1 MPRPPLHTD
10 VLVVGG
16 GPVGLALSLALR
28 HHGVDHLVVER
39 TDGTVGHP
47 KVGTVGPRSM
57 ELFRRWGVAPALREA
72 GWPDDH
78 PLDVAWVTAVGGHEI
93 LRLPFGT
100 AAGRPLPDHTPEP
113 DQVCPQHWLM
123 PALLTAL
130 GTHPHG
136 PVRLGLRCDGTV
148 RHDDRVTA
156 TVTDETGGTSTTVDA
171 AYVVACDGAASPLRK
186 ACGVPA
192 PSYHRTR
199 VFRNILFDAP
209 ELRDRLG
216 ESAALVHFLT
226 ALGLLRYPLRAMD
239 GRAMY
244 RLTASA
250 ESEAER
256 AEDALGLLRRAV
268 AFDTPLTVL
277 SDNTWHLTHR
287 VAQSFRAGRVFFAG
301 DAAHTLSPS
310 GGFGMNTGIADA
322 DNLAWKLAA
331 RLAGWAGPGLLDS
344 YDTERRPVAEHSL
357 DEAHANMARTTR
369 RTLPPEIASDTA
381 EGARARAELAR
392 RMEQGGVRR
401 EFDAPD
407 MAFGLRYDSPLI
419 MNGDAGRDGADG
431 APDWRQGAVP
441 GVRAPHAWLAPDRS
455 TLDLFGRRYVLLTF
469 DPTEPAVEVRRA
481 FADHRVPLTVTPC
494 ADPDVARRYGK
505 PLVLV
510 RPDGHVAWCGTE
522 LPADTDAFVQR
533 LRGAAPAAAPL

>member
-1 MPRPPLHTD
+1 MPRPPLPPHTD

-28 HHGVDHLVVER
+28 HHGVDHLVIER
-39 TDGTVGHP
+39 TDGTVAHP

-57 ELFRRWGVAPALREA
+57 ELFRRWGVARSLREA

-93 LRLPFGT
+93 LRFPFGT
-100 AAGRPLPDHTPEP
+100 AGSRPLPDHTPEP

-123 PALLTAL
+123 PALVEEL
-130 GTHPHG
+130 GRHPRG
-136 PVRLGLRCDGTV
+136 PVVLGLHCEGIV
-148 RHDDRVTA
+148 PHDDRVVA
-156 TVTDETGGTSTTVDA
+156 TVVDEADGTRTTVEA
-171 AYVVACDGAASPLRK
+171 AYVVACDGASSPLRK

-226 ALGLLRYPLRAMD
+226 APGLLRYPLRAMD
-239 GRAMY
+239 GRGMY
-244 RLTASA
+244 RLTAGA
-250 ESEAER
+250 GTEEER
-256 AEDALGLLRRAV
+256 AEDADGLLRRAV
-268 AFDTPLTVL
+268 ALDTPLTVL

-287 VAQSFRAGRVFFAG
+287 VAESFRAGRVFFAG

-357 DEAHANMARTTR
+357 DEAHANMSRTTG
-369 RTLPPEIASDTA
+369 RTLPPELAQDTA

-407 MAFGLRYDSPLI
+407 MAFGLRYASPLI
-419 MNGDAGRDGADG
+419 VNGAGEDSAD
-431 APDWRQGAVP
+431 WHRAVP
-441 GVRAPHAWLAPDRS
+441 GVRAPHAWLAPGRS
-455 TLDLFGRRYVLLTF
+455 TLDLFGRHHVLLTLG
-469 DPTEPAVEVRRA
+469 TATPAQGLRRA
-481 FADHRVPLTVTPC
+481 FAHHRVPLTVAPC
-494 ADPDVARRYGK
+494 ADPDIARRYGQ

-522 LPADTDAFVQR
+522 SPADEDAFVRR
-533 LRGAAPAAAPL
+533 LRGALPAAAPH

>member
-1 MPRPPLHTD
+1 MPRSPLHTD

-28 HHGVDHLVVER
+28 HHGVDHLVAER
-39 TDGTVGHP
+39 TDGTVSHP
-47 KVGTVGPRSM
+47 RVGTVGPRSM
-57 ELFRRWGVAPALREA
+57 ELFRRWGVARALREA
-72 GWPDDH
+72 GWPGDH

-100 AAGRPLPDHTPEP
+100 AAGRPLPGHTPEP

-123 PALLTAL
+123 PALTSAL
-130 GTHPHG
+130 GRHPHG
-136 PVRLGLRCDGTV
+136 PVGLGLRCEGIT
-148 RHDDRVTA
+148 RYDDRVTA
-156 TVTDETGGTSTTVDA
+156 TLTDEADGTSRTVEA

-226 ALGLLRYPLRAMD
+226 SPGLLRYPLRAMD
-239 GRAMY
+239 GRRMY

-256 AEDALGLLRRAV
+256 AEDAAGLLRRAV
-268 AFDTPLTVL
+268 VLDTPLTVL

-287 VAQSFRAGRVFFAG
+287 VARGFRSGRVFFAG

-331 RLAGWAGPGLLDS
+331 RLAGWAGPALLDS
-344 YDTERRPVAEHSL
+344 YDTERRPVAERSL
-357 DEAHANMARTTR
+357 DEAHANMARTTS
-369 RTLPPEIASDTA
+369 RTLPPDIAADTPD
-381 EGARARAELAR
+381 GARARAELAE

-407 MAFGLRYDSPLI
+407 MAFGLRYASPLI
-419 MNGDAGRDGADG
+419 VNGHPEPDGSRA
-431 APDWRQGAVP
+431 DWRRSAVP
-441 GVRAPHAWLAPDRS
+441 GVRAPHAWLAPGRS
-455 TLDLFGRRYVLLTF
+455 TLDLFGRRHVLIAF
-469 DPTEPAVEVRRA
+469 DPAASTTALRRA
-481 FADHRVPLTVTPC
+481 FAHHKVPLTVTPC
-494 ADPDVARRYGK
+494 ADRDVARQYGHH
-505 PLVLV
+505 LVLV
-510 RPDGHVAWCGTE
+510 RPDGHVAWCGAE
-522 LPADTDAFVQR
+522 LPADEDTFVRR
-533 LRGAAPAAAPL
+533 LRGELAAAAPH